1 MPPKHLALGASFFT
15 LALVASSAAEAQQN
29 LPTIEVGNRKL
40 HGSRSARPA
49 AAPVA
54 SGPNSSV
61 ADTGTGGG
69 GTGGQGNG
77 PSPPALFTPGGG
89 SLVAPSIP
97 AVRAELK
104 RNVGSVAFI
113 DADTPEQQT
122 RYIADLRDA
131 LKDAPGVFAELRY
144 GQELRLSIRGS
155 NLTRDFHMRGLELL
169 QDGIPMT
176 FADGAGDTYSIDPHY
191 YRAIEIYKGGNGLA
205 FGSSTLGGAV
215 NFISPTAYTAISPN
229 YLNVEGGSFGTI
241 RGQAQASR
249 VLGNF
254 DILLN
259 GAYTHSQGYRGHE
272 QSNYLMLNGNVG
284 YRFSNKAETRFYFGL
299 YDTGQQIPGTLYLD
313 QVLSA
318 PWTSLP
324 PFITSPYQ
332 GGFSGN
338 QGRYQ
343 QNYRIANKTVID
355 LDFGQLDV
363 SSWFVGQYLYHPIF
377 VVLQQN
383 TDNWGVTPRF
393 TSTHQIMGHKN
404 ELIAGARFLGRKR
417 NGQVV
422 DEFQR
427 PDDQPIR
434 AERSA
439 FNAGRVLPVCLPSC
453 AGNVVFA
460 WLLECPIPVG
470 LREYVRGR
478 QPPSTALAI

>member
-1 MPPKHLALGASFFT
+1 M
-15 LALVASSAAEAQQN
+15 V
-29 LPTIEVGNRKL
+29 
-40 HGSRSARPA
+40 
-49 AAPVA
+49 
-54 SGPNSSV
+54 
-61 ADTGTGGG
+61 
-69 GTGGQGNG
+69 
-77 PSPPALFTPGGG
+77 SP
-89 SLVAPSIP
+89 
-97 AVRAELK
+97 
-104 RNVGSVAFI
+104 
-113 DADTPEQQT
+113 
-122 RYIADLRDA
+122 Y
-131 LKDAPGVFAELRY
+131 
-144 GQELRLSIRGS
+144 
-155 NLTRDFHMRGLELL
+155 
-169 QDGIPMT
+169 
-176 FADGAGDTYSIDPHY
+176 
-191 YRAIEIYKGGNGLA
+191 
-205 FGSSTLGGAV
+205 GSSTLGGAV

-254 DILLN
+254 DVLLN

-343 QNYRIANKTVID
+343 QNYRIANKTAID

-383 TDNWGVTPRF
+383 TNNWGVTPRF
-393 TSTHQIMGHKN
+393 TSTHQIIGHKN
-404 ELIAGARFLGRKR
+404 ELIAGARFWGESGTDKWWTNF
-417 NGQVV
+417 NGLMINPFGPSVPPSMPA
-422 DEFQR
+422 EFFQ
-427 PDDQPIR
+427 
-434 AERSA
+434 SA
-439 FNAGRVLPVCLPSC
+439 FPPAPGTWFSRGSWNALSQLGYVNTCVGGNPFNCPGYLMPIVSVGKPPTAKQCLRRLQC
-453 AGNVVFA
+453 
-460 WLLECPIPVG
+460 
-470 LREYVRGR
+470 
-478 QPPSTALAI
+478 